1 MADLMK
7 GLSRTHYCGEVEG
20 VGSEVT
26 VGGFTQRVRDKGSLI
41 FIDLRDRTGIV
52 QLVFDDTTAKEVFE
66 KAKKLTNPAIDFIL
80 EIEKIINE

>member
-20 VGSEVT
+20 VGNEVT

-52 QLVFDDTTAKEVFE
+52 QLVLMIQLQ
-66 KAKKLTNPAIDFIL
+66 KKYLKRL
-80 EIEKIINE
+80 KL